1 MKKIIVCLLF
11 ISTQLMLSQTEPIIL
26 DQSDSQNG
34 LNNTSNSSNTLR
46 NIGSN
51 KSKNIKTDVKAKITD
66 YLIITKSNDTTY
78 LDTTLSI
85 KKEYKF
91 NYLRID
97 NFELVPFSNLGQTY
111 NSLGYDFK
119 STRLM
124 PEFGVRAKH
133 FNYLESED
141 INYYHVPTPLTE
153 LFFKTA
159 FKQGQLL
166 DAFFTSNTSQQFNF
180 SIGYKG
186 LRSLGTYQN
195 ILSSTGNLRMTA
207 SYKTKNNRYVA
218 NTHFTSQDIL
228 NQENGGLTDES
239 IRFFRLGDDEL
250 LDRSRVEVNFENA
263 EGLFIGKRTYL
274 NHHYKLLNRNDSLNY
289 NQIKIGHI
297 FQLEDKR
304 YDFKQTTQN
313 DVFGEA
319 NRTASLFDQV
329 KLEEL
334 YNELNVTYRN
344 NIIGEVLFN
353 ASHTNYNYGYDKIL
367 ISPTATIPNRLKG
380 DVFALG
386 GKYFKQINQF
396 KLKAEVGAN
405 VSGDYAGNFVL
416 AEANFSLNDDITL
429 KAAINNNTVAP
440 NYNMQ
445 LYQSDYTSYN
455 WSNNL
460 NTIKT
465 QQLDFG
471 LLSDK
476 WLNVNAQIT
485 NINDYVYFS
494 KATDSSQ
501 VEVFQNSESIKYLKI
516 QAQKEFKYK
525 NFALDNT
532 IQFQTVDDPNK
543 SFNVPEVIAR
553 NTLYYSNHVFKKAM
567 FLQTGITLKYFTKY
581 NMDAYSPLLSEF
593 YVQNNEEF
601 GEFPLIDFFINAK
614 IRQTRIYL
622 KAEHLNSAFTG
633 RDYFSAPGYPYRDFT
648 VRFGLVWDFFL

>member
-1 MKKIIVCLLF
+1 MKKIIVCLLLM
-11 ISTQLMLSQTEPIIL
+11 STQLMLSQTKPNLIQESDNL
-26 DQSDSQNG
+26 DNTT
-34 LNNTSNSSNTLR
+34 NNSENIR
-46 NIGSN
+46 NFGSN

-66 YLIITKSNDTTY
+66 YLIITKENDTTY

-91 NYLRID
+91 NYLRKD
-97 NFELVPFSNLGQTY
+97 NFELLPFSNLGQTY
-111 NSLGYDFK
+111 NSLGYNFK

-133 FNYLESED
+133 FNYLETED

-166 DAFFTSNTSQQFNF
+166 DAFFTSNTSKQFNF

-218 NTHFTSQDIL
+218 NAHFTSQDIL
-228 NQENGGLTDES
+228 NQENGGLTEES
-239 IRFFRLGDDEL
+239 VRFFREGDEDL
-250 LDRSRVEVNFENA
+250 LDRARVDVNFQDA
-263 EGLFIGKRTYL
+263 EGFFIGKRTYL
-274 NHHYKLLNRNDSLNY
+274 NHHYKILNNRDSLSFNE
-289 NQIKIGHI
+289 IKIGHV
-297 FQLEDKR
+297 FQLEDKT
-304 YDFKQTTQN
+304 YDYKQSLQS

-319 NRTASLFDQV
+319 KRENFLFDRV

-334 YNELNVTYRN
+334 YNELNLSYTN
-344 NIIGEVLFN
+344 NVIGKVFFN

-367 ISPTATIPNRLKG
+367 ISPTETIPNRLKG
-380 DVFALG
+380 DVFAVG
-386 GKYFKQINQF
+386 AKYFKTINQLN
-396 KLKAEVGAN
+396 LKAEIGAN
-405 VSGDYAGNFVL
+405 VSGDFSGNFIL
-416 AEANFSLNDDITL
+416 AEARFSLNDDISL
-429 KAAINNNTVAP
+429 KASLNNNTVAS

-445 LYQSDYTSYN
+445 LYQSDYNEYN
-455 WSNNL
+455 WKNNL

-465 QQLDFG
+465 QQLEFG
-471 LLSDK
+471 VLSNK
-476 WLNVNAQIT
+476 WANVNLQVT

-501 VEVFQNSESIKYLKI
+501 VEVFQNPEAIRYLKL
-516 QAQKEFKYK
+516 QVQKEFKYR

-532 IQFQTVDDPNK
+532 VQFQTVDDPNN
-543 SFNVPEVIAR
+543 SINVPEIITR

-567 FLQTGITLKYFTKY
+567 FLQTGITFKYFTKY

-601 GEFPLIDFFINAK
+601 GAFPLIDFFVNAK

-622 KAEHLNSAFTG
+622 KAEHLNSSFTG

>member
-1 MKKIIVCLLF
+1 MKKIIVCLLLM
-11 ISTQLMLSQTEPIIL
+11 STQLMLSQTKPNLIQESDNL
-26 DQSDSQNG
+26 DNTT
-34 LNNTSNSSNTLR
+34 NNSENIR
-46 NIGSN
+46 NFGSN
-51 KSKNIKTDVKAKITD
+51 KSKNIKTGVKAKITD
-66 YLIITKSNDTTY
+66 YLIITKENDTTY

-91 NYLRID
+91 NYLRKD
-97 NFELVPFSNLGQTY
+97 NFELLPFSNLGQTY
-111 NSLGYDFK
+111 NSLGYNFK

-133 FNYLESED
+133 FNYLETED

-166 DAFFTSNTSQQFNF
+166 DAFFTSNTSKQFNF

-207 SYKTKNNRYVA
+207 SYKTKNNRYIA
-218 NTHFTSQDIL
+218 NAHFTSQDIL
-228 NQENGGLTDES
+228 NQENGGLTEES
-239 IRFFRLGDDEL
+239 VRFFRAGDEDL
-250 LDRSRVEVNFENA
+250 LDRARVDVNFQDA
-263 EGLFIGKRTYL
+263 EGFFIGKRTYL
-274 NHHYKLLNRNDSLNY
+274 NHHYKILNNRDSLSFNE
-289 NQIKIGHI
+289 IRIGHV
-297 FQLEDKR
+297 FQLEDKT
-304 YDFKQTTQN
+304 YDYKQSLQS

-319 NRTASLFDQV
+319 KRENFLFDRV

-334 YNELNVTYRN
+334 YNELNLSYTN
-344 NIIGEVLFN
+344 NIIGKVFFN

-367 ISPTATIPNRLKG
+367 ISPTETIPNRLKG
-380 DVFALG
+380 DVFAVG
-386 GKYFKQINQF
+386 AKYFKTINQLN
-396 KLKAEVGAN
+396 LKAEIGAN
-405 VSGDYAGNFVL
+405 VSGDFSGNFIL
-416 AEANFSLNDDITL
+416 AEAHFSLNDDITL
-429 KAAINNNTVAP
+429 KASLNNNTVAP

-445 LYQSDYTSYN
+445 LYQSDYNEYN
-455 WSNNL
+455 WKNNL

-465 QQLDFG
+465 QQLEFG
-471 LLSDK
+471 VLTNK
-476 WLNVNAQIT
+476 WVNVNLQVT

-501 VEVFQNSESIKYLKI
+501 IEVFQNPEAIRYLKL
-516 QAQKEFKYK
+516 QVQKEFKYR

-532 IQFQTVDDPNK
+532 IEFQTVDDPNN
-543 SFNVPEVIAR
+543 SINVPEIITR

-567 FLQTGITLKYFTKY
+567 FLQTGITFKYFTKY

-601 GEFPLIDFFINAK
+601 GAFPLIDFFVNAK

-622 KAEHLNSAFTG
+622 KAEHLNSSFTG

>member
-1 MKKIIVCLLF
+1 MKKIIVCLLLM
-11 ISTQLMLSQTEPIIL
+11 STQLMLSQTKPSLIQESDNL
-26 DQSDSQNG
+26 DNTT
-34 LNNTSNSSNTLR
+34 NNSENIR
-46 NIGSN
+46 NFGSN

-66 YLIITKSNDTTY
+66 YLIITKENDTTY

-91 NYLRID
+91 NYLRKD
-97 NFELVPFSNLGQTY
+97 NFELLPFSNLGQTY
-111 NSLGYDFK
+111 NSLGYNFK

-133 FNYLESED
+133 FNYLETED

-166 DAFFTSNTSQQFNF
+166 DAFFTSNTSKQFNF

-207 SYKTKNNRYVA
+207 SYKTKNNRYIA
-218 NTHFTSQDIL
+218 NAHFTSQDIL
-228 NQENGGLTDES
+228 NQENGGLTEES
-239 IRFFRLGDDEL
+239 VRFFRAGDEDL
-250 LDRSRVEVNFENA
+250 LDRARVDVNFQDA
-263 EGLFIGKRTYL
+263 EGFFIGKRTYI
-274 NHHYKLLNRNDSLNY
+274 NHHYKILNNRDSLSFNE
-289 NQIKIGHI
+289 IKIGHV
-297 FQLEDKR
+297 FQLEDKT
-304 YDFKQTTQN
+304 YDFKQSLQS

-319 NRTASLFDQV
+319 KRENFLFDRV

-334 YNELNVTYRN
+334 YNELNLSYTN
-344 NIIGEVLFN
+344 NVIGKVFFN

-367 ISPTATIPNRLKG
+367 ISPTETIPNRLKG
-380 DVFALG
+380 DVFAVG
-386 GKYFKQINQF
+386 AKYFKTINQLN
-396 KLKAEVGAN
+396 LKAEIGAN
-405 VSGDYAGNFVL
+405 VSGDFSGNFIL
-416 AEANFSLNDDITL
+416 AEAHFSLNEDITL
-429 KAAINNNTVAP
+429 KASLNNNTVAP

-445 LYQSDYTSYN
+445 FYQSDYNEYN
-455 WSNNL
+455 WKNNL

-465 QQLDFG
+465 QQLEFG
-471 LLSDK
+471 VLSNK
-476 WLNVNAQIT
+476 WVNVNLQVT

-501 VEVFQNSESIKYLKI
+501 IEVFQNPEAIRYLKL
-516 QAQKEFKYK
+516 QVQKEFKYR

-532 IQFQTVDDPNK
+532 IEFQTVDDPNN
-543 SFNVPEVIAR
+543 SINVPEIITR

-567 FLQTGITLKYFTKY
+567 FLQTGITFKYFTKY

-601 GEFPLIDFFINAK
+601 GAFPLIDFFVNAK

-622 KAEHLNSAFTG
+622 KAEHLNSSFTG